1 MRTDTILLIP
11 QKSDEE
17 RESVLSA
24 WTSLGG
30 KGQKLDKFW
39 EKPADLENKK
49 VAVYGND
56 TFALVI
62 AEIFKLKLVS
72 PDDSLIARLDRKW
85 TKRTITEKQISEAT
99 ETDLPKFIKP
109 VTPKQFKGKVYNTI
123 EEFRQETN
131 GLLPTEKVLLS
142 DIITVDTEA
151 RAFVL
156 NRQLQDVAIYE
167 GEADLQTAKKFLLE
181 FLEDQSFDLPKT
193 FVVDIGCNSEQGWF
207 IIEFNSSW
215 GAGLNNCDPKKVL
228 ESILEA
234 TR

>member
-17 RESVLSA
+17 RESVLNA

-30 KGQKLDKFW
+30 KGQKLDRFW

-56 TFALVI
+56 TFALVL

-72 PDDSLIARLDRKW
+72 PDDSLIAKLDRKW
-85 TKRTITEKQISEAT
+85 TKRIITEKKISEVL
-99 ETDLPKFIKP
+99 EMDFPKFIKP

-123 EEFRQETN
+123 DEFLKETT
-131 GLLPTEKVLLS
+131 GLLPTEKILFS
-142 DIITVDTEA
+142 DIIKVDAEA
-151 RAFVL
+151 RAFVF
-156 NRQLQDVAIYE
+156 NRQLQDLAIYE
-167 GEADLQTAKKFLLE
+167 GEADLQAGKKFLLE
-181 FLEDQSFDLPKT
+181 FLEDPTFALPKT
-193 FVVDIGCNSEQGWF
+193 FVIDIGYSSDQDWF
-207 IIEFNSSW
+207 VIEFNSSW
-215 GAGLNNCDPKKVL
+215 GAGLNNCDPKKVI

-234 TR
+234 TQ